1 MPKRAKSPF
10 PPGSDEEH
18 LHDEE
23 IFALFLESASQPR
36 PSRAPAPAREDD
48 TEEVA
53 FEFDDSYY

>member
-1 MPKRAKSPF
+1 MVKQSKSPY

-23 IFALFLESASQPR
+23 IFALFLESSTHPR

-48 TEEVA
+48 TEEVSFH
-53 FEFDDSYY
+53 FEESDF